1 MLDEQLSAIRN
12 SVAGARAVLLVG
24 LDGIVV
30 ACSPAEGVRGWEAAA
45 AAYADLFGRARQAQ
59 EVADLGPPEELVVG
73 SASEFAVMRAIQNDY
88 LVLTI
93 VARDGGLGRARF
105 EMRRRASAIL
115 DAL

>member
-1 MLDEQLSAIRN
+1 MLDDDLGAIRTA
-12 SVAGARAVLLVG
+12 VAGARAVLLVG

-59 EVADLGPPEELVVG
+59 EIADLAPPEELVVG
-73 SASEFAVMRAIQNDY
+73 SSTEFAVMRALRDDY

-93 VARDGGLGRARF
+93 VARDGALGRARF

-115 DAL
+115 ESL